1 MSKENQDHDFNLI
14 YKSFNNILK
23 YLNHQGFNVD
33 SEKDIS
39 LTELQNRIETS
50 NINFVVESENG
61 EKCYVVYHI
70 MKQLRPT
77 HIHEYI
83 EDIYEFR
90 EILKKTDQL
99 IIITKDNFNF
109 SNNSGLSDTIEKT
122 INDVYEELK
131 YYINIF
137 PISTLQFCVI
147 DHVLVPKHIK
157 LNQEEVLEFMKKY
170 KITNKSNI
178 PSISK
183 FDAVSKA
190 IGLRPGDICEITR
203 QSKTVVES
211 KYYRICI

>member
-1 MSKENQDHDFNLI
+1 MSKETHDHDFNII
-14 YKSFNNILK
+14 YKSFINILK
-23 YLNHQGFNVD
+23 NLTNQGYNTD
-33 SEKDIS
+33 SDKDIS

-50 NINFVVESENG
+50 NINFLVEKKNG

-70 MKQLRPT
+70 MKQLRPA

-90 EILKKTDQL
+90 EILRKTDQL
-99 IIITKDNFNF
+99 IIITKDKFNF
-109 SNNSGLSDTIEKT
+109 SNHSGLSDTIEKT
-122 INDVYEELK
+122 INDVYQQLD
-131 YYINIF
+131 YYINVF

-147 DHVLVPKHIK
+147 DHTLVPKHIK
-157 LNQEEVLEFMKKY
+157 LTDEEVLDFMRKY

-178 PSISK
+178 PTISK

-190 IGLRPGDICEITR
+190 IGLRPGEICEITR
-203 QSKTVVES
+203 QSKTVIES

>member
-23 YLNHQGFNVD
+23 YLKHQGFNVD

-50 NINFVVESENG
+50 NINFVVESESG

-109 SNNSGLSDTIEKT
+109 SNNSGLSDTVEKT

-157 LNQEEVLEFMKKY
+157 LNQQEVLEFMKKY